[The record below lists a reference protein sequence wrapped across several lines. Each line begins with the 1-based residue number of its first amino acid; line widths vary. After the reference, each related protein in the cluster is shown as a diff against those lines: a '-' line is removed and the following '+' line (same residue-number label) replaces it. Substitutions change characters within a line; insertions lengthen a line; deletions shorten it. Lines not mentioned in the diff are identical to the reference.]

1 MKLIDYYQNFNQ
13 SKKNPTCPSC
23 NQPIEKLPS
32 RSGTCKHC
40 KQKYYVRKDY
50 ETDKFIFTNEGGIK
64 ELSLKNRYF
73 QWFNPYYQTT
83 DISRFNQVQKDLIKK
98 RDNWFSK
105 FPEEGTYR
113 DLIWSVL
120 NERIYSSGK
129 NRDYSSLSGLYMRMA
144 KILHE
149 EGKDN
154 FQVLSESHKMHL
166 LSIKETET
174 SLRNT
179 LSDEIKTRIK
189 ICNSAKDKSSLCENC
204 KKIIDQEMSLDE
216 AIKLNIL
223 PVKDCS
229 CKVGY
234 CDCFYIDLLTGL

>member
-98 RDNWFSK
+98 
-105 FPEEGTYR
+105 EIIG
-113 DLIWSVL
+113 SV
-120 NERIYSSGK
+120 
-129 NRDYSSLSGLYMRMA
+129 
-144 KILHE
+144 
-149 EGKDN
+149 N
-154 FQVLSESHKMHL
+154 FQ
-166 LSIKETET
+166 
-174 SLRNT
+174 
-179 LSDEIKTRIK
+179 
-189 ICNSAKDKSSLCENC
+189 
-204 KKIIDQEMSLDE
+204 KK
-216 AIKLNIL
+216 
-223 PVKDCS
+223 
-229 CKVGY
+229 G
-234 CDCFYIDLLTGL
+234 LTGI